1 MYLALKL
8 ALNEPG
14 FIFETVVSFVVE
26 TVVWFQLYKDLMF
39 LKLKATLPALK

>member
-14 FIFETVVSFVVE
+14 FILETVVSFVVE
-26 TVVWFQLYKDLMF
+26 TVVWFIVEKVVW
-39 LKLKATLPALK
+39 

>member
-26 TVVWFQLYKDLMF
+26 TVVWFVVEKVVWFQLYKDF
-39 LKLKATLPALK
+39 Y